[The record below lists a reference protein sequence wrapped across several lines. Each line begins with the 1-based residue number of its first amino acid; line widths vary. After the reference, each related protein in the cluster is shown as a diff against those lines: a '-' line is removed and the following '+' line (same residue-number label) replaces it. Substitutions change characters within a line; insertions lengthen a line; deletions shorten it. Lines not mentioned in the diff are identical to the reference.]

1 MTGKLCKC
9 HDCTFFFE
17 TGGDE
22 APTGNNSKVRK
33 VPQEQK
39 KTKSTEVQETKKKM
53 KKIRTKRGLQQILG
67 HKSKMLARNSSLRRR
82 PGKRGSAHWW
92 NLSSNIIKVEL
103 IVWT

>member
-1 MTGKLCKC
+1 MTAL
-9 HDCTFFFE
+9 FFFE

-22 APTGNNSKVRK
+22 APTGNNSKEKYHRSKRK
-33 VPQEQK
+33 PKVQQFK
-39 KTKSTEVQETKKKM
+39 KQKKKM